1 MYRIGKRFTFE
12 AAHQLGG
19 LPDGHKCAHLH
30 GHSYSVEV
38 VLAAAALSRPG
49 FVADFGDLTPVR
61 KHLDEGY
68 DHRHLNKVMDD
79 EPTSENL
86 ARVLFDWCTANLA
99 LPAAVTVAAVRV
111 SETATTW
118 AEYQPGPV
126 PANPA
131 IS

>member
-19 LPDGHKCAHLH
+19 LPDGHKCARLH

-38 VLAAAALSRPG
+38 VLAAAVLSPPG
-49 FVADFGDLTPVR
+49 FVADFGDLAPV
-61 KHLDEGY
+61 KGHLDEDY
-68 DHRHLNKVMDD
+68 DHQNLNGVLDS

-86 ARVLFDWCTANLA
+86 ARVLFDWCTANLS
-99 LPAAVTVAAVRV
+99 LPAGVTVAAVRV

-118 AEYQPGPV
+118 AEYQPGSV
-126 PANPA
+126 PARPL